1 MLSLASKPVDE
12 PRLASEATPFAG
24 ASTFH
29 AGANQREKHGGIG
42 RLSLV
47 NSVWAN
53 QVVAEWNEWSWPKKG
68 GQALIVPRRES
79 SDLNLEDRV
88 GQLRG
93 LLRLLL

>member
-1 MLSLASKPVDE
+1 MLWQAKPRPWKLASLLP
-12 PRLASEATPFAG
+12 
-24 ASTFH
+24 

-47 NSVWAN
+47 NSAWAN
-53 QVVAEWNEWSWPKKG
+53 QVVAEWNELSWPQKG
-68 GQALIVPRRES
+68 EQALIVPRRDS
-79 SDLNLEDRV
+79 SDLNLEDGV